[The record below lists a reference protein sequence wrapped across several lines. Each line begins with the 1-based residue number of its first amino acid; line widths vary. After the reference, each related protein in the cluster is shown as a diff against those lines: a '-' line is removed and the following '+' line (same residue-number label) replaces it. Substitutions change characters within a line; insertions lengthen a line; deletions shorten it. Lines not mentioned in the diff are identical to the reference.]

1 MNEVKFEALVALS
14 REAEDN
20 ATSRGLHR
28 IPSPTEAGKL
38 QTERLKDSENQFAQ
52 WAEWQ
57 A

>member
-52 WAEWQ
+52 
-57 A
+57 